1 MKNVLK
7 KAICAAT
14 ALSMAIPAFA
24 ATVNVN
30 GVPLDTDV
38 RILNDRIYIPTDKA
52 AGIFSDVVDVVD
64 IDGRS
69 YAPIRA
75 NSNHNGYGIEWAAET
90 ETAEITVPQ
99 AGEDYFDNRYFKVTV
114 GGKTMGVE
122 GGSTENSALIVA
134 GDGDDVWSLTAKGD
148 GRYTFINKNSGKSV
162 DMPASTKDAGREA
175 TQYTSNSGANQTLVM
190 EAKGAKYALKF
201 EHSGLYLT
209 VREDGVLTQEDFTGA
224 ENQLFSLEYLG
235 DNSMRGVKTSPG
247 YLALS
252 EEERDRFD
260 RYVYTSQ
267 AYTTSI
273 NSQTAALLESEN
285 YTDKSAEE
293 QAEILRKAFD
303 FVAFNLVYIGE
314 VPVAP
319 ETTVEVSNKTYI
331 ESYDVWRGT
340 MEPVWRYDV
349 TMSDGYSMQLYTTV
363 EDCTVVEDGARALSR
378 FPLAMRKYLRRLI
391 HRMDDANNY
400 NGGGDSIWIRLN
412 YIPSE
417 NAIAQT
423 LAHELG
429 HVLDTTLTTDYS
441 IWEEAIKADG
451 LPISGYGNNNRT
463 EDLAEYSRLF
473 HMARRSDE
481 VLAAVEAVYPNR
493 AKAYRALLYAGD
505 SEYYAQYKADYE
517 ELSPFVK
524 GEEEVYSIISP
535 EGSDLVLTAVQ
546 IPENGNPVLVLDK
559 DQKLPSQ
566 RWWVRHKKDGSVVLF
581 NQETGHCANVPG
593 ENTEPGVQLITWSGG
608 GGNNETFFVT
618 ENDDGSLSLKA
629 KHSDLYLGLDGSHV
643 VGTSVIQ
650 SETETKWTVK

>member
-14 ALSMAIPAFA
+14 ALSMAVPAFA
-24 ATVNVN
+24 VGVSVN
-30 GVPLDTDV
+30 GVPIDTDV
-38 RILNDRIYIPTDKA
+38 QVIENRIYIPADKA
-52 AGIFSDVVDVVD
+52 AEVFGELVNVTD
-64 IDGRS
+64 IDGQS

-75 NSNHNGYGIEWAAET
+75 NSDHNGYGIEWVQET
-90 ETAEITVPQ
+90 GMAEITIP
-99 AGEDYFDNRYFKVTV
+99 AENEDYFDNRYFKVTV
-114 GGKTMGVE
+114 GGKTLGTQ
-122 GGSTENSALIVA
+122 GASTENSALIVA
-134 GDGDDVWSLTAKGD
+134 GEVDNIWSLTAKGD
-148 GRYTFINKNSGKSV
+148 GKYTFINKNSGKSI
-162 DMPASTKDAGREA
+162 DMPASTKDEGREA
-175 TQYTSNSGANQTLVM
+175 TQYTPNSGSNQTLVM
-190 EAKGAKYALKF
+190 EAQGDKYALKF

-209 VREDGVLTQEDFTGA
+209 VREDGVLTQESFTGE
-224 ENQLFSLEYLG
+224 ENQLFSFEYIG
-235 DNSMRGVKTSPG
+235 DNAMRGVRTSPG

-252 EEERDRFD
+252 AEDRDRFD

-285 YTDKSAEE
+285 YADKSAEE
-293 QAEILRKAFD
+293 QAEILKKCFN
-303 FVAFNLVYIGE
+303 FVAFNLVWIGE
-314 VPVAP
+314 VPADP
-319 ETTVEVSNKTYI
+319 NTTVEVSNKTYI

-363 EDCTVVEDGARALSR
+363 EDCSVVEDAAHALAR
-378 FPLAMRKYLRRLI
+378 FPLAMRKYLKRLI

-400 NGGGDSIWIRLN
+400 NGGGDTIWIRLN
-412 YIPSE
+412 YLPSE

-423 LAHELG
+423 LGHELG
-429 HVLDTTLTTDYS
+429 HVLDTTLTYDYS

-505 SEYYAQYKADYE
+505 SEYYAQYKEDYE
-517 ELSPFVK
+517 ELSPYVK
-524 GEEEVYSIISP
+524 GEEEVYSIVSP
-535 EGSDLVLTAVQ
+535 TGSSLVLTAKA
-546 IPENGNPVLVLDK
+546 PEGEGNATLVLAE
-559 DQKLPSQ
+559 DQQLPSQ

-581 NQETGHCANVPG
+581 NQDTGYCANVPG
-593 ENTEPGVQLITWSGG
+593 ENTAPGVQLITWNGG
-608 GGNNETFFVT
+608 GGNNETFIVT
-618 ENDDGSLSLKA
+618 ENADGTLSLKV
-629 KHSDLYLGLDGSHV
+629 KHSDLYLSIDGSSV
-643 VGTSVIQ
+643 VQ
-650 SETETKWTVK
+650 SETETKWIVK